1 MHPVRAEGQPAD
13 RLAGRRD
20 TPRRSEERRRRGRDV
35 EPHHPRLCHEHD
47 RAQGHSG
54 GQRPLADDPRH
65 VPSRGPVGVSEKV
78 GDQTLPEDR
87 EGVEEQRI
95 EEPNAANHLVDSS
108 GTHADQ
114 RGLAGAQ
121 DEERIQ
127 GDGPKDQVHA
137 GREQAAD
144 RVQVK
149 RIRPAQPPKRR
160 RDGPSGPDPLADRA
174 GQRRA
179 RDSHRWQ
186 PCHAKDQQR
195 VQRDV

>member
-20 TPRRSEERRRRGRDV
+20 APRRSEERRRRGRDV
-35 EPHHPRLCHEHD
+35 EPHHPRLRHEHD
-47 RAQGHSG
+47 HAQGHSG
-54 GQRPLADDPRH
+54 GQRPLADHARH
-65 VPSRGPVGVSEKV
+65 VPARAPVRVSKKV

-87 EGVEEQRI
+87 EGVEEERI
-95 EEPNAANHLVDSS
+95 EEPHAANHLVDSS

-114 RGLAGAQ
+114 RGLASAQ
-121 DEERIQ
+121 DQERVQ
-127 GDGPKDQVHA
+127 GDGPKNQVHA

-174 GQRRA
+174 GQSRA
-179 RDSHRWQ
+179 SDSHRGQ
-186 PCHAKDQQR
+186 AGHAKNQQR